1 MTRIK
6 VGTYKI
12 KLERKGLLRFRLWL
26 IKVKVPFVKE
36 DENYEKRK
44 LIMALITGLVLKVIS

>member
-6 VGTYKI
+6 VGNYKI
-12 KLERKGLLRFRLWL
+12 KLEYPRFRLWL